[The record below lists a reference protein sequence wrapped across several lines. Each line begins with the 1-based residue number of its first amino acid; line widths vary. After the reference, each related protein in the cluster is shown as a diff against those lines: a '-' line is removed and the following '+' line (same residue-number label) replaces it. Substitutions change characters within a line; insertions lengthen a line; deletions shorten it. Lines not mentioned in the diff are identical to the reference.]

1 MNAVKSSTR
10 SSVMFTMPFAQLRST
25 PEYIEHVGGKCASLG
40 ELMHA
45 GQHVPD
51 GFAVT
56 TDAYRYFLEQAGLRP
71 KIAKLLDG
79 LDVKDTV
86 QLAQRALAIRELIL
100 NALLPDEIVLAI
112 TKAYTDL
119 GSGYVSVRSSTS
131 IEDGADASFAGQQ
144 DTFLNMHSVSEVI
157 SAVQKCFS
165 SLWTDRALLYSTNKG
180 FNHLDV
186 SMAVGVQNMA
196 FAHTAGVMFTIDP
209 NSGHSNIIDIEG
221 LYGLGETIVGG
232 GATPD
237 AWLVSKFGLE
247 NGGNAIF
254 ERRLGTKE
262 VRTVRTTLGT
272 ITEPVPDELRQVFCL
287 TDDQILH
294 LARCGMMIQQHYGMP
309 MDIEWAYDEEGVLW
323 ILQARPETVASKATE
338 LREYSFRQKP
348 AGEVLATG
356 TSVGNMIAI
365 GRIRVMEQPD
375 PQEMADFPEGDILVT
390 EETTPS
396 WLPVI
401 HKAAAIVTRRGGR
414 TSHAAI
420 VAREQAKPA
429 IVGIGDDFFH
439 LRDGAIVTVSCAEGD
454 DGRVYLGEWPYEIT
468 VIDPSTLPKTNTKLM
483 FNLADPNHALAR
495 SQLPNSGIGLLRAE
509 LIMADLIKAHPNA
522 LLHYPNL
529 DSREAIDDISGMIA
543 RHSSPREFFVDT
555 VAMGAAKICAA
566 FAPEKVIYRLS
577 DFRTN
582 EYRDLIGGRQ
592 FELPEENPMIGLRGP
607 DRYTH
612 PRFAESFA
620 LECEALRRVRDEMGF
635 TNLRIMI
642 PFIRTL
648 EKAQQTLDLMASYG
662 IGRGVNGLE
671 VYAMIEVPSNV
682 LMATELAKMFD
693 GFSFGSNDLTQLVL
707 GIDRDNEDPH
717 LRETFDEM
725 NPAVLRAME
734 IVLAAAQKQG
744 IPCGICGQGPSD
756 RPEFAQWLVERNIT
770 SLSVVPDALVQTL
783 HSVAEIE
790 QRRLVHAF

>member
-1 MNAVKSSTR
+1 MNSAAK
-10 SSVMFTMPFAQLRST
+10 FGPLTMPFSELRSSPT
-25 PEYIEHVGGKCASLG
+25 FVEHVGGKCASLG

-45 GQHVPD
+45 GQNVPD

-56 TDAYRYFLEQAGLRP
+56 TGAYRFFLDQADLRP
-71 KIAKLLDG
+71 KIAQLLQD
-79 LDVKDTV
+79 LNVHDTV
-86 QLAQRALAIRELIL
+86 QLAQRASAIRELIL
-100 NALLPDEIVLAI
+100 DALLPEEIVLEI
-112 TKAYTDL
+112 TRMYQAL

-196 FAHTAGVMFTIDP
+196 LAHTAGVMFTIDP
-209 NSGHSNIIDIEG
+209 NSGHHNVIDIEG

-237 AWLVSKFGLE
+237 AWLVSKFGLV
-247 NGGNAIF
+247 NGGNAII
-254 ERRLGTKE
+254 ERRLGSKE
-262 VRTVRTTLGT
+262 LRTVRTTLGT
-272 ITEPVPDELRQVFCL
+272 ITEPVPHELRQTFCL
-287 TDDQILH
+287 TDVQILR
-294 LARCGMMIQQHYGMP
+294 LAKCGMKIQEHYRMP
-309 MDIEWAYDEEGVLW
+309 MDIEWVYDEDGVLW
-323 ILQARPETVASKATE
+323 ILQARPETVASKATQ
-338 LREYSFRQKP
+338 LQKYSFKQKP
-348 AGEVLATG
+348 AGEVLASG
-356 TSVGNMIAI
+356 TSVGNMVAT
-365 GRIRVMEQPD
+365 GRIYVMQHPD
-375 PQEMADFPEGDILVT
+375 PREMAAFPEGGILVT

-401 HKAAAIVTRRGGR
+401 HKAAAIITMRGGR

-429 IVGIGDDFFH
+429 IVGVGDDFFH
-439 LRDGAIVTVSCAEGD
+439 LRDGTIVTVSCAEGD
-454 DGRVYLGEWPYEIT
+454 EGRVYEGEWPYEIT
-468 VIDPSTLPKTNTKLM
+468 VIDPKTLPKTRTKMM
-483 FNLADPNHALAR
+483 FNLADPNFALAR
-495 SQLPNSGIGLLRAE
+495 SQVPNDGVGLLRAE
-509 LIMADLIKAHPNA
+509 LIMADLVRAHPNA
-522 LLHYPNL
+522 LLNYPNL
-529 DSREAIDDISGMIA
+529 DSREAVEEIA
-543 RHSSPREFFVDT
+543 RMIVGHSSPREFFIDT
-555 VAMGAAKICAA
+555 SKMGVAKIAAA
-566 FAPEKVIYRLS
+566 FAPNKVIYRLS
-577 DFRTN
+577 DFRSN

-620 LECEALRRVRDEMGF
+620 LECEALRRVRNEMGF
-635 TNLRIMI
+635 SNLRIMI

-648 EKAQQTLDLMASYG
+648 EKAEETLELMARYG
-662 IGRGVNGLE
+662 IGQGVDGLE

-682 LMATELAKMFD
+682 FMASEMASMFD

-717 LRETFDEM
+717 LRKTFDEM

-734 IVLAAAQKQG
+734 IVLAAAQKAN

-756 RPEFAQWLVERNIT
+756 RPEFAQWLVQRGIT
-770 SLSVVPDALVQTL
+770 SLSVVPDAIVQTL

-790 QRRLVHAF
+790 NQRVFA